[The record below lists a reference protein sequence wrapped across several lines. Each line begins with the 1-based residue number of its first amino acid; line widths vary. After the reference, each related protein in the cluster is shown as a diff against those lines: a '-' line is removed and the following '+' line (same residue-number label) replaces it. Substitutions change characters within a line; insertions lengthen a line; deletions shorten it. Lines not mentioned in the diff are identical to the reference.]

1 MNKNEIMKTLADR
14 SRELDRLMK
23 NIDRTDLLSI
33 DGEVRCKTQH
43 GQVRFFLR
51 KEDGTFHY
59 LGTDEKSRIGSLCT
73 KSYAVRLRKAA
84 EREKK
89 QMDECVA
96 TLASACGRSGEDL
109 ADIDLVYG
117 RLPEAVRKYVNPSV
131 VTDDGFARKWQEEKY
146 ENRWMKS
153 TYSFKTRRGEKVRS
167 KSECIIANML
177 DAAGVP
183 YRYEEIVPLN
193 AMFGVFLH
201 PDFTVLNKRTRKVY
215 YWEHFGRM
223 GDPEY
228 AAHALPRI
236 SEYLNFGFFPGKD
249 LLMTFESLECP
260 LNTTD
265 VERMIEEYLI

>member
-1 MNKNEIMKTLADR
+1 MPIP
-14 SRELDRLMK
+14 SISCHII
-23 NIDRTDLLSI
+23 NIVFR
-33 DGEVRCKTQH
+33 
-43 GQVRFFLR
+43 
-51 KEDGTFHY
+51 
-59 LGTDEKSRIGSLCT
+59 
-73 KSYAVRLRKAA
+73 
-84 EREKK
+84 
-89 QMDECVA
+89 
-96 TLASACGRSGEDL
+96 
-109 ADIDLVYG
+109 
-117 RLPEAVRKYVNPSV
+117 
-131 VTDDGFARKWQEEKY
+131 
-146 ENRWMKS
+146 
-153 TYSFKTRRGEKVRS
+153 EKVRS

-177 DAAGVP
+177 DSAGVP